1 MVPLGFMSQGEVGML
16 AEIRGQRH
24 HEHGGI
30 PVPHAGPAKGYK
42 RGHMFHSDRG
52 HRLEHRLQ
60 HMGLVP
66 GARVKV
72 VQNNAPGP
80 VIVAVKD
87 TRVCLGRGVANRVMV
102 ELDGQSGRAAGPAD
116 PGGAPPVTPGGDRGV

>member
-1 MVPLGFMSQGEVGML
+1 MVPLGFMSRGQTGRL
-16 AEIRGQRH
+16 AEIRGPRH
-24 HEHGGI
+24 HEHGGAEI
-30 PVPHAGPAKGYK
+30 PHAGPTKGYR

-52 HRLEHRLQ
+52 HRLEHRLN

-66 GARVKV
+66 GARVEV

-87 TRVCLGRGVANRVMV
+87 TRICLGRGIANRVMV
-102 ELDGQSGRAAGPAD
+102 QPDMDAGRREEPAG
-116 PGGAPPVTPGGDRGV
+116 VDREN